1 MENLGSILTGVALV
15 ITALGGI
22 VIGGLQLLV
31 KRTVDQ
37 THTMVNGRWSEMATM
52 LVHSQERAQMAEA
65 RLDELVKQ
73 MQKSNEILAEA
84 AAGALL
90 RKEERNANVGRK
102 EVTHGS

>member
-1 MENLGSILTGVALV
+1 MENLGAILTGVALV

-52 LVHSQERAQMAEA
+52 LVHAQERAQMSEA
-65 RLDELVKQ
+65 RYDELVKQ
-73 MQKSNEILAEA
+73 TQKTNELLAD
-84 AAGALL
+84 ALF
-90 RKEERNANVGRK
+90 RKEEK
-102 EVTHGS
+102 EPS